1 MLHYKPFPL
10 FLFSLLLFTSC
21 NSSSRQ
27 VLPTETSAEN
37 NSMSKAGT
45 SFKYGPGDVVT
56 KGYLDRS
63 GNIWFGGRYGA
74 LWRYD
79 GKQLTD
85 FTYKKRT

>member
-1 MLHYKPFPL
+1 
-10 FLFSLLLFTSC
+10 
-21 NSSSRQ
+21 
-27 VLPTETSAEN
+27 
-37 NSMSKAGT
+37 MSKAGT